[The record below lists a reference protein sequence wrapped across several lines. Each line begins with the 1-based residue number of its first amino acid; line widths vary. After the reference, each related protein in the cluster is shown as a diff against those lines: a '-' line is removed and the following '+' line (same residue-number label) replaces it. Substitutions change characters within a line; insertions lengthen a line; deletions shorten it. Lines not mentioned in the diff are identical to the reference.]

1 MKNKYTIFTASL
13 ELDID
18 DLLIGGRKVSLIDL
32 MLSGDRFLDIPCDI
46 IDGVIHVA
54 SIAYPKA

>member
-1 MKNKYTIFTASL
+1 MKNTYTIFTASL

-54 SIAYPKA
+54 SIAYPSA

>member
-1 MKNKYTIFTASL
+1 MTNNYTIFSASL

-54 SIAYPKA
+54 SVAYPSA

>member
-1 MKNKYTIFTASL
+1 MTNSYTIFSASL

-32 MLSGDRFLDIPCDI
+32 MLSGDRFLDTPCDI
-46 IDGVIHVA
+46 IDGVIHIA

>member
-1 MKNKYTIFTASL
+1 MKTNYTIFTASL

-46 IDGVIHVA
+46 IDGVIYVA

>member
-1 MKNKYTIFTASL
+1 MTNNYTIFSASL